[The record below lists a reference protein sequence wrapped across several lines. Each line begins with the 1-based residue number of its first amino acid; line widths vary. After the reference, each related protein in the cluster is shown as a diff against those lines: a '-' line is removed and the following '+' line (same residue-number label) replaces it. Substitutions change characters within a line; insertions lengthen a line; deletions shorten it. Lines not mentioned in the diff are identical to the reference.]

1 MELLKVPL
9 FDDDVFKLL
18 IRFAINVFFLAII
31 VKFAIYPSQR
41 ERVAAA
47 LDQRTET
54 ISAIARRFRVSR
66 RWMYDFIKLREETGD
81 IAPRPHDGGPVP
93 KVTPRQREKIKER
106 SGQKSDATPD
116 ELRRYCRTSASITT
130 VFRVLQKEQITRKKR
145 V

>member
-66 RWMYDFIKLREETGD
+66 RWM
-81 IAPRPHDGGPVP
+81 
-93 KVTPRQREKIKER
+93 
-106 SGQKSDATPD
+106 
-116 ELRRYCRTSASITT
+116 
-130 VFRVLQKEQITRKKR
+130 
-145 V
+145 